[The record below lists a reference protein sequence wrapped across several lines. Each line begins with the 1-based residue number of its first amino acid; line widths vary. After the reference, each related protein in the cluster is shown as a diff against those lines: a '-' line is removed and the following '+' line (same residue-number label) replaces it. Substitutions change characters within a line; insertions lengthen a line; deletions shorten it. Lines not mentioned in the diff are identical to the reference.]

1 MNPFNLPTIPP
12 LMLQTPSYAPPHL
25 QQLHYPPSLIPNSPM
40 LPEILH
46 LLSLRNSLQNQLL
59 NSSLLQQ
66 TKLQMSPPLPHLHP
80 LQHKR
85 QLSIS
90 TTGYESSS
98 PKSATKSS
106 QSVLD
111 LPDDPEIRLEAQV
124 KFIIHFFINNYGKI
138 PENDF
143 EAERAKYSHHAK
155 LTQVF
160 DVLALKYAST
170 NKTKEELVKWVL
182 RKAIRATKKNIK
194 ADLKLDQR
202 ELSQS
207 ICKRYFKE
215 GSPSQSDD
223 AEELDELADTL
234 LPFKKNSKNKTM
246 NSSFIT
252 EIFSSEEF
260 RNDYSSF
267 MDNFDQMADGEI
279 SEKVPKFVNYV
290 MKCVK
295 KDNIQ
300 DIAKYKRMPW
310 LKLWAGSA
318 KKIAEELNQGNL
330 GLKSF
335 KKRKS
340 E

>member
-1 MNPFNLPTIPP
+1 MNPFNLPSIPP
-12 LMLQTPSYAPPHL
+12 LMLQTPSYLPQHL
-25 QQLHYPPSLIPNSPM
+25 QQLHYPPSMIPNSPL

-46 LLSLRNSLQNQLL
+46 LLSLRNSLQNQLF

-66 TKLQMSPPLPHLHP
+66 SKLQMSSPPLV
-80 LQHKR
+80 HKR

-90 TTGYESSS
+90 TTGFESPS

-160 DVLALKYAST
+160 DILALKYAST

-194 ADLKLDQR
+194 ADHKIDQK
-202 ELSQS
+202 ELSNS
-207 ICKRYFKE
+207 ICKRYFKD
-215 GSPSQSDD
+215 GSPNQSDEAD
-223 AEELDELADTL
+223 ELDELSDTL

-246 NSSFIT
+246 NSSFIS

-260 RNDYSSF
+260 RQDYGSF
-267 MDNFDQMADGEI
+267 MDNFDDMADSEI
-279 SEKVPKFVNYV
+279 SEKIPKFVNYV

-300 DIAKYKRMPW
+300 DISKYKRMPW

>member
-1 MNPFNLPTIPP
+1 MNPFSLPTIPP
-12 LMLQTPSYAPPHL
+12 LMLQNPYASSRFQQFQCPPAM
-25 QQLHYPPSLIPNSPM
+25 LHNSHM
-40 LPEILH
+40 LPEILR
-46 LLSLRNSLQNQLL
+46 LLNLRNSLQNQML
-59 NSSLLQQ
+59 NSSLLHQ
-66 TKLQMSPPLPHLHP
+66 TKLQMSPPLSH
-80 LQHKR
+80 QR

-90 TTGYESSS
+90 TGFDSPS

-138 PENDF
+138 PESDF
-143 EAERAKYSHHAK
+143 EAERAKYSHHPK

-160 DVLALKYAST
+160 DVLALKYAAT

-194 ADLKLDQR
+194 AGQKIDQK
-202 ELSQS
+202 ELSNS

-215 GSPSQSDD
+215 NSSPSQSDD
-223 AEELDELADTL
+223 APEDFDELSDTL

-246 NSSFIT
+246 NSSFIS

-260 RNDYSSF
+260 RNDYGSF
-267 MDNFDQMADGEI
+267 MEHFDEMADSEI
-279 SEKVPKFVNYV
+279 SEKIPKFVNYV

-300 DIAKYKRMPW
+300 DISKYKRMPW
-310 LKLWAGSA
+310 LRLWAGNA
-318 KKIAEELNQGNL
+318 KSIAEELNQGNL